1 MSVGPSKSQKSFQL
15 KKKLCEKCSHWN
27 TLNNKQGKSISQVAL
42 NEERENISFCQSYL
56 TIWTFLEDEEIVL
69 KPIQE
74 PGLLKLYTY
83 N

>member
-1 MSVGPSKSQKSFQL
+1 M
-15 KKKLCEKCSHWN
+15 
-27 TLNNKQGKSISQVAL
+27 NNKQGKSISQVAL